1 MVAFELKNGCFA
13 DEEEIR
19 EFCVEF
25 PMTASGKVQEFGL
38 RTERFRTN
46 GSTGFQVAERFFAGV
61 TPAMLF
67 SANCRKLAASSGC
80 NSVPASRR
88 ISSKA
93 NSLFRGSL

>member
-38 RTERFRTN
+38 REIAVRELDLEDVAT
-46 GSTGFQVAERFFAGV
+46 TGTA
-61 TPAMLF
+61 
-67 SANCRKLAASSGC
+67 
-80 NSVPASRR
+80 
-88 ISSKA
+88 
-93 NSLFRGSL
+93 